1 MCTQPS
7 MSFRRLLWPPV
18 AVPLWTVC
26 CLCSGV
32 SYSLVSHPSLGL
44 CHVVPRWVE
53 SSWTVDPTLYP
64 APIWFAGVVI
74 YLHVWDTT
82 QVDSVPD
89 SCQLVASLLLSG
101 WCQSL
106 SICSVAGRCFVGRCV
121 YFVSFTGDIVA
132 SSFVSLHIMPTLCV
146 CTPGYT
152 ALWKCWLPFF
162 RGRKTLLSQEV
173 CVSSAAK
180 PSGLCFTSGFTHF
193 IFLKQKISLC
203 SPG

>member
-1 MCTQPS
+1 M
-7 MSFRRLLWPPV
+7 WPPV

-53 SSWTVDPTLYP
+53 SSWTVDPMLYP
-64 APIWFAGVVI
+64 APIWFAGVII

-146 CTPGYT
+146 CIHQVT
-152 ALWKCWLPFF
+152 LPCGSVGC
-162 RGRKTLLSQEV
+162 RSSEAGRLCCPRK
-173 CVSSAAK
+173 CVSVLLRSRLGCA
-180 PSGLCFTSGFTHF
+180 SL
-193 IFLKQKISLC
+193 LVLLISFF
-203 SPG
+203 